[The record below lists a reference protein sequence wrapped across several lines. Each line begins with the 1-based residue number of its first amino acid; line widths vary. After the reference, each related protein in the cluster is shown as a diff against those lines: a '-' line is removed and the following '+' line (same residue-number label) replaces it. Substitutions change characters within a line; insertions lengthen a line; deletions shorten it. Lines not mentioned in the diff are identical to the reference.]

1 VSFSPVLAFHICA
14 GSLGLLSGAGAMSF
28 RKGSRRHRVTG
39 NVFVASMLGLA
50 ASGAYLGFIK
60 NQVLNG
66 MMGVLTLY
74 LVATAW
80 WTARRRDGEVGNFD
94 LGALIVPLAVGAGLA
109 SYGLEA
115 VNSQTGSKGGFPA
128 QAYFVFGSLAL
139 LFAAGDIRMLMHGG
153 ASGRHRIA
161 RHLWRMCFALFISTG
176 SLFLGQQQ
184 VFPASLRNTNILL
197 LLGILP
203 LILMIVWRVRLS
215 FTKVYEKMA
224 VPREGETYSLRT

>member
-1 VSFSPVLAFHICA
+1 MGDRDRPWKGRRGDGREGRMPLAPLLVFHISA
-14 GSLGLLSGAGAMSF
+14 GTLGLLAGAAALSF

-39 NVFVASMLGLA
+39 NVFVVSMLGLA

-60 NQVLNG
+60 NQMLNG

-80 WTARRRDGEVGNFD
+80 WTARRRDGEVGIFD

-115 VNSQTGSKGGFPA
+115 LNSQTGSKGGFPA

-139 LFAAGDIRMLMHGG
+139 LFAAGDIRMFMRGG
-153 ASGRHRIA
+153 VSGPHRIA
-161 RHLWRMCFALFISTG
+161 RHLWRMCFALFISAG
-176 SLFLGQQQ
+176 
-184 VFPASLRNTNILL
+184 
-197 LLGILP
+197 
-203 LILMIVWRVRLS
+203 
-215 FTKVYEKMA
+215 
-224 VPREGETYSLRT
+224 

>member
-1 VSFSPVLAFHICA
+1 MTLSPLLAFHVSA
-14 GSLGLLSGAGAMSF
+14 GTLGLISGTAAMSF

-39 NVFVASMLGLA
+39 TVFVVSMLCLA

-60 NQVLNG
+60 HQVLNG
-66 MMGVLTLY
+66 MMGVLTIY

-80 WTARRRDGEVGNFD
+80 WTARRRDGEVGIFD

-115 VNSQTGSKGGFPA
+115 VNSQTGSRGGYPA

-139 LFAAGDIRMLMHGG
+139 LFAAGDVRMLMRGG
-153 ASGRHRIA
+153 VSGPRRVA

-176 SLFLGQQQ
+176 SFFLGQQQ
-184 VFPASLRNTNILL
+184 VFPASWRNTNGLL
-197 LLGILP
+197 FLGILP
-203 LILMIVWRVRLS
+203 LLLMIFWRIRLS
-215 FTKVYEKMA
+215 FTRVYQKM
-224 VPREGETYSLRT
+224 VLPRGGEVYSPRT